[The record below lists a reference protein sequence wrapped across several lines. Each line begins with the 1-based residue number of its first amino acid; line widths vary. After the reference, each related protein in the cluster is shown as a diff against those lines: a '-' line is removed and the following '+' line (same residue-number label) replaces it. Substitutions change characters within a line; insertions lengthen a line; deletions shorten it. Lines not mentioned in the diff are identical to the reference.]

1 MNAMNRILIVDDH
14 AEMHEPLAAYLGRY
28 GFLVTTVK
36 NGQQMRTALLD
47 EQFDLILL
55 DVVLPGED
63 GLALCRFVRE
73 HVGIPVILL
82 SALGEASD
90 RIAGLEVGADDYLV
104 KPFDP
109 RELVARIKNVIRRT
123 QPMLFFPTTVAR
135 TCYKFSN
142 WVMDI
147 EKREVRHQQGGQ
159 PLDLSNTEFRLLQV
173 LLENPNTVLN
183 RERLLQLTCRQDSE
197 VFDRSIDSQ
206 ISRLRRKFSDDAK
219 NPRLLRTIWG
229 NGYILT
235 TDVSRST
242 MS

>member
-1 MNAMNRILIVDDH
+1 
-14 AEMHEPLAAYLGRY
+14 
-28 GFLVTTVK
+28 
-36 NGQQMRTALLD
+36 
-47 EQFDLILL
+47 
-55 DVVLPGED
+55 
-63 GLALCRFVRE
+63 
-73 HVGIPVILL
+73 
-82 SALGEASD
+82 
-90 RIAGLEVGADDYLV
+90 
-104 KPFDP
+104 
-109 RELVARIKNVIRRT
+109 
-123 QPMLFFPTTVAR
+123 
-135 TCYKFSN
+135 
-142 WVMDI
+142 
-147 EKREVRHQQGGQ
+147 HQQGGQ
-159 PLDLSNTEFRLLQV
+159 PLDLSDTEFRLLQV